1 MAIIRIV
8 GQAKV
13 KTVKRQFRDVVG
25 VDIEIYDQEG
35 NPAPDDV
42 TLGSIRKKRPD
53 STEIQ
58 IVGQTLVKNV
68 EAFFFENYGVQIDI
82 LAGDGTLAD
91 NEITLGAVR
100 RTYGLTDAISE
111 IEGDIENIEDTKM
124 NQDEILHKIV
134 CDFRDDPR
142 NKIIIEAK
150 YLSVFAAEEV
160 GRKITAADLCRAIT
174 AYEEGDAESMDEEL
188 VDAATALCHQVAD
201 RCWGEC
207 IDEDNDEWEEIDI
220 TTEWSDFNCEDPDEL
235 FVTVYQD

>member
-13 KTVKRQFRDVVG
+13 KTVKRQVRDAVG

-100 RTYGLTDAISE
+100 RTYGLTDPISDIAVE
-111 IEGDIENIEDTKM
+111 IENIEETKIS
-124 NQDEILHKIV
+124 QDDIVHKIV
-134 CDFRDDPR
+134 GEFRDDPR
-142 NKIIIEAK
+142 QKIIIEAE

-160 GRKITAADLCRAIT
+160 GRKVTAADLCSAIS
-174 AYEEGDAESMDEEL
+174 AYEKGAAESVDEDL

-207 IDEDNDEWEEIDI
+207 IDEDNDEWEEVDI